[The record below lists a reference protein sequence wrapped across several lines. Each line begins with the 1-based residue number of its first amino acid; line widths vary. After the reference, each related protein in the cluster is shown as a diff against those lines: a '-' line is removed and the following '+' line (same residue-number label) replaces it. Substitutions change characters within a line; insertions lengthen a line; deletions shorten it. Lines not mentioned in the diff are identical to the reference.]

1 MLLSKIN
8 NSVFMRAKT
17 EECAKKKPP
26 ETLWGWEVLTFCCSI
41 FGTYLMGPLALGENY
56 SII

>member
-17 EECAKKKPP
+17 EECAKKKASRDIV
-26 ETLWGWEVLTFCCSI
+26 G
-41 FGTYLMGPLALGENY
+41 LGSPYILLLHFWYVPNG
-56 SII
+56 SVGSRRKL